1 MPDHAPLS
9 DTVAELQTLVLEP
22 QASMAKMLQ
31 QIAERDR
38 EIVER
43 DQEIERL
50 TAQIDKLRRM
60 HFGRKSQQLERQID
74 RLETQLEDL
83 AAGSGVADVRR
94 ARARASSSGVSAA
107 SPQEALPHH
116 LPLEKRVL
124 EPASNC
130 PKCDNVMELLGEDVS
145 EQLARVMAMFKVIRT
160 IRRKRICTGCGHIA
174 QPPMP
179 GLPIER
185 SIAHPSL
192 LAEIIVS
199 KYANHTPLYRQSEI
213 AARDGVR
220 LDRATMAR
228 WVGQCEEL
236 WRLLTEALRRY
247 TMATAR
253 LHADDTPI
261 PVLPPGNR
269 KTRSGRLWV
278 YVRDDRRSGSREP
291 AAVWFAYS
299 SDRKGIHPQT
309 HLAGFEG
316 VLQADGYAGFNE
328 LTESGKVRLASCWD
342 HARRYVFNVHET
354 APSETTKRWLD
365 MIGDLYEIEAAR

>member
-1 MPDHAPLS
+1 MRRFRTPLPS
-9 DTVAELQTLVLEP
+9 STPWCSSSRHRSQRCSRRSPNATGRLLNGT
-22 QASMAKMLQ
+22 S
-31 QIAERDR
+31 
-38 EIVER
+38 
-43 DQEIERL
+43 EIERL
-50 TAQIDKLRRM
+50 KAQIDKLRRM
-60 HFGRKSQQLERQID
+60 HFGRKSEQLERQID

-107 SPQEALPHH
+107 SPKEALAPH
-116 LPLEKRVL
+116 LPREEHVL
-124 EPASNC
+124 EPDSIC
-130 PKCDNVMELLGEDVS
+130 PKCDNAMELLGEDVS
-145 EQLARVMAMFKVIRT
+145 EQLARVTAMFKVIRT

-192 LAEIIVS
+192 LAEIIVA

-236 WRLLTEALRRY
+236 CRLLTEALRRY
-247 TMATAR
+247 TMATAK

-261 PVLPPGNR
+261 PVLAPGNK
-269 KTRSGRLWV
+269 KTKTGRLWV
-278 YVRDDRRSGSREP
+278 YVRDDRRSGSSEP

-299 SDRKGIHPQT
+299 PDRKGIHPQT

-316 VLQADGYAGFNE
+316 ILQARRLCRFQRVE
-328 LTESGKVRLASCWD
+328 RKRQSSSGILLGSC
-342 HARRYVFNVHET
+342 ATIRIQR
-354 APSETTKRWLD
+354 A
-365 MIGDLYEIEAAR
+365 